1 MHFLCC
7 LSQLLSLVSVHL
19 LWICVAMCWITW
31 WASREE
37 LAVPGAGSSSAG
49 TEAFDM
55 SGQNLID
62 LLQRRGVGDEGD
74 REFPAI
80 NGD

>member
-1 MHFLCC
+1 MLFESAH
-7 LSQLLSLVSVHL
+7 LSSQCASAVGF
-19 LWICVAMCWITW
+19 VAMCWITC

-37 LAVPGAGSSSAG
+37 LAVPGAGSSSAV

-62 LLQRRGVGDEGD
+62 LLQRRGVGGEGD
-74 REFPAI
+74 REFPTI
-80 NGD
+80 NGG